1 MGLNFVAALQEGA
14 IQTGGYISIAKAIPV
29 VIILLIWAR
38 LLTWVDKDAPAA
50 RLPRD
55 LINIGLLGGMI
66 LAYALFFFVP
76 MFIVGLVIL
85 LLIMGIEAGIYLAL
99 RKQRVG
105 LKDLRKDFDAWI
117 KGFAGKPKVVEEI
130 EGAVQIV
137 GPGGSLLPAPQP
149 ETPEAE
155 SYNGIQKMLTVP
167 LENNAEI
174 IQVAPIE
181 DGAVV
186 KYSVDGVVYTGAMV
200 SKTMSMSAI
209 GYLKAAAG
217 LDMTEVR
224 KPQTGTLKLS
234 INKVRRELRLTTKG
248 SMAGESATFI
258 ADAKKRHDFNPET
271 LGLQPEQIE
280 TVRQSIKEGGG
291 IVLLSAPKGQGLTSL
306 SYGMLRGHDAFLQHL
321 MTIERDA
328 EQDLEGITQN
338 KLAPAATTAEEQKL
352 VEWILSQQPDAML
365 ISKPESPQT
374 AAALIQSAKAGRRIY
389 VSTVAGSA
397 FDTLNWWRKLVGD
410 DKLALSQLKMVISGR
425 TLRKLCVACKL
436 GYTPDPET
444 LRKLNMDGSRVEKL
458 YQARKEPPR
467 DEKGNP
473 IRCEF
478 CNDLRYKGRTGIYEI
493 LLIDDDVRQV
503 VLNGGSSAQLKTAF
517 RKQRGQYLQ
526 EVGLALV
533 EKGDTSVQE
542 LLRVLRAGGP
552 TSSGDSSR
560 QPASARV

>member
-1 MGLNFVAALQEGA
+1 MGLNIVAALQEGA

-50 RLPRD
+50 HLPRD
-55 LINIGLLGGMI
+55 LVNLGLLGGMI
-66 LAYALFFFVP
+66 LAYALFFYVP
-76 MFIVGLVIL
+76 LFIVGLVVL
-85 LLIMGIEAGIYLAL
+85 LLVMGIEAGVYLSL
-99 RKQRVG
+99 RKKRVG
-105 LKDLRKDFDAWI
+105 LKDLRKDFDAWL
-117 KGFAGKPKVVEEI
+117 KGFAGKKKAVEEI

-137 GPGGSLLPAPQP
+137 GPSGSLLPAPQP

-174 IQVAPIE
+174 IQVAPTE
-181 DGAVV
+181 DGSVV
-186 KYSVDGVVYTGAMV
+186 KYSVDGVVYTGNMV

-217 LDMTEVR
+217 LDMSEVR
-224 KPQTGTLKLS
+224 KPQTGTLKLNV
-234 INKVRRELRLTTKG
+234 NKTRRELRLTTKG

-258 ADAKKRHDFNPET
+258 SEAKKRHDFNLET
-271 LGLQPEQIE
+271 LGFQAEQIE
-280 TVRQSIKEGGG
+280 TIRNSMKEGGG

-338 KLAPAATTAEEQKL
+338 KLDPGATAAEEQKL
-352 VEWILSQQPDAML
+352 VNWILSQQPDAML
-365 ISKPESPQT
+365 ISKPESAQS
-374 AAALIQSAKAGRRIY
+374 AAELIQAAKQGRRVY
-389 VSTVAGSA
+389 VSTIAGST
-397 FDTLNWWRKLVGD
+397 FDTLSWWRKLVGD

-425 TLRKLCVACKL
+425 TLRKLCVACKV
-436 GYTPDPET
+436 GYMPDPET
-444 LRKLNMDGSRVEKL
+444 LRKLNMDAARVEKL

-493 LLIDDDVRQV
+493 LLIDEDIRQV
-503 VLNGGSSAQLKTAF
+503 ILAGGSAAQLKTAF
-517 RKQRGQYLQ
+517 RKQRGRYLQ
-526 EVGLALV
+526 EVGLVLV

-542 LLRVLRAGGP
+542 VLRVLRAGETP
-552 TSSGDSSR
+552 SSGSSR
-560 QPASARV
+560 RAVPAQV